1 MNNVHLESEF
11 TQSIQCNNLKKAKKE
26 TLKKITLNVIWICA
40 STKQYCVQI
49 LHNITCRLKARI
61 TWCNILFLLNMA
73 SWFQHFFFATL
84 CKIINGEHLDKP
96 LNLNA
101 RFDWPNTEI
110 WVTLKMLQMVDTQKK
125 FCYMQC
131 FRSRT

>member
-1 MNNVHLESEF
+1 
-11 TQSIQCNNLKKAKKE
+11 
-26 TLKKITLNVIWICA
+26 
-40 STKQYCVQI
+40 
-49 LHNITCRLKARI
+49 
-61 TWCNILFLLNMA
+61 MA

-125 FCYMQC
+125 FVTCNVSEVGHNATTVILLAMLRTTISAVDTQC
-131 FRSRT
+131 NIALCIRAYTL